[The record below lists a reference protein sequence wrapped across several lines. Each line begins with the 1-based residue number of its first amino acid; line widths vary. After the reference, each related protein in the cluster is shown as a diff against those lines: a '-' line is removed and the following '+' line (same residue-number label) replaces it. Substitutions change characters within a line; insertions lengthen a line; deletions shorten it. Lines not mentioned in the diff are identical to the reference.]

1 MIPPAVLRALVAR
14 SGGVPLYIEEV
25 TKAILETGILAER
38 EDHFELVGPISDR
51 VVPMTTQDSLVAR
64 IDRLGPSKATAQIAA
79 VLGREFR
86 FDVLRAISAVD
97 DGTLRR
103 DVDRLVETGLARP
116 IGDEGAGVYVF
127 KHALIQEAAY
137 ETLLRRSRQEIHQ
150 RIAETLGEEFREV
163 AASQPELVARH
174 YEGAGLLEQAI
185 PHWETA
191 GLRALERAANHEA
204 IAHLGSALGALQG
217 LGNTPERRRKELQLQ
232 LRLAPACM
240 AIHGWAAVEVEVAC
254 NRAREIAEELGEGE
268 GLFGALWG
276 LWTVHFVRGD
286 LTRALAIAQ
295 RVLEMGLAANQPMLQ
310 VLGRH
315 AVAYTSFFAGDLK
328 GTRENAEKGLELF
341 DLRQERDIVMFFQL
355 SSSVALHNI
364 LALALWCLGCPRE
377 AAKEVETAEA
387 LAAVLDHRPSTAFCL
402 SFSVYHAFHARHVAR
417 VRELADRLYRISVEE
432 GFALWIPVAM
442 LYGAWS
448 RVILSESGDA
458 AAELEKGLV
467 QFHMTGTKATLVQIQ
482 ALVAETRTLLGRSEE
497 AMAAVV
503 AGLEEVAAR
512 GERNF
517 EAELYRIRGEIL
529 SSLGGAENVAEAE
542 ASIRCAMRIAKESG
556 AKAFEFR
563 ALVSLTR
570 LLGRLGRATEIRH
583 AFEAICDGFDTGI
596 DTPDLTEARALRREF
611 EELRKYA

>member
-1 MIPPAVLRALVAR
+1 
-14 SGGVPLYIEEV
+14 
-25 TKAILETGILAER
+25 
-38 EDHFELVGPISDR
+38 
-51 VVPMTTQDSLVAR
+51 
-64 IDRLGPSKATAQIAA
+64 
-79 VLGREFR
+79 
-86 FDVLRAISAVD
+86 
-97 DGTLRR
+97 
-103 DVDRLVETGLARP
+103 
-116 IGDEGAGVYVF
+116 
-127 KHALIQEAAY
+127 
-137 ETLLRRSRQEIHQ
+137 
-150 RIAETLGEEFREV
+150 
-163 AASQPELVARH
+163 
-174 YEGAGLLEQAI
+174 
-185 PHWETA
+185 
-191 GLRALERAANHEA
+191 
-204 IAHLGSALGALQG
+204 
-217 LGNTPERRRKELQLQ
+217 
-232 LRLAPACM
+232 
-240 AIHGWAAVEVEVAC
+240 
-254 NRAREIAEELGEGE
+254 
-268 GLFGALWG
+268 
-276 LWTVHFVRGD
+276 
-286 LTRALAIAQ
+286 
-295 RVLEMGLAANQPMLQ
+295 
-310 VLGRH
+310 
-315 AVAYTSFFAGDLK
+315 
-328 GTRENAEKGLELF
+328 
-341 DLRQERDIVMFFQL
+341 
-355 SSSVALHNI
+355 LHNI